1 MDKFRKIYNKSI
13 KELLQ
18 LNPVTP
24 HRIINQ
30 MMDCWN
36 VEAVRVQSYVRNAN
50 LWMETYSREI
60 INNREDEL
68 YDNVIKRYD
77 EIRIKI
83 GKKPEDRTYIEKLDV
98 EKAYRHIYNANT
110 NWTFKNAILNKEKPL
125 SVIKWQAK
133 WQIGL
138 PKNL

>member
-18 LNPVTP
+18 LNPATP

-36 VEAVRVQSYVRNAN
+36 AEAVCVQSYVRNAN
-50 LWMETYSREI
+50 LWMETYTREI
-60 INNREDEL
+60 INNEENEL

-83 GKKPEDRTYIEKLDV
+83 GKKP
-98 EKAYRHIYNANT
+98 
-110 NWTFKNAILNKEKPL
+110 
-125 SVIKWQAK
+125 
-133 WQIGL
+133 
-138 PKNL
+138 